1 MRRRFAM
8 KVKGLL
14 LALATLSLIFSV
26 LPGPIRAQRQREF
39 RVTAYPVRAYT
50 INKDW
55 RDKGPLKDYVVEFDT
70 DQDSH
75 AHLVTSND
83 SSANEVLRA
92 SSISANEV
100 RNGKLIVRVVAG
112 FQARQLHSYGG
123 SVQDFARTLK
133 VEYLTRRGPRG

>member
-1 MRRRFAM
+1 M
-8 KVKGLL
+8 KIKG
-14 LALATLSLIFSV
+14 LALALTALSLMFSA
-26 LPGPIRAQRQREF
+26 LPGKAPAQRQREF
-39 RVTAYPVRAYT
+39 RVTAYPARAYT

-70 DQDSH
+70 EQDSR
-75 AHLVTSND
+75 AHLVSSND
-83 SSANEVLRA
+83 SHANEVLRA
-92 SSISANEV
+92 SSITANEV
-100 RNGKLIVRVVAG
+100 KNGKLIVRVVAG

>member
-1 MRRRFAM
+1 M
-8 KVKGLL
+8 KVKGLPL
-14 LALATLSLIFSV
+14 VLVALSLTFSV
-26 LPGPIRAQRQREF
+26 LPGPTHAQRQREF
-39 RVTAYPVRAYT
+39 RVTAYPARAYT
-50 INKDW
+50 TNKGW

-70 DQDSH
+70 EQDSR
-75 AHLVTSND
+75 AHLVTSSD
-83 SSANEVLRA
+83 GHANEVLRA
-92 SSISANEV
+92 STVTANEV

>member
-1 MRRRFAM
+1 MRAKEIF
-8 KVKGLL
+8 
-14 LALATLSLIFSV
+14 LALTVLSLMFAAP
-26 LPGPIRAQRQREF
+26 PGATRAQRQREF
-39 RVTAYPVRAYT
+39 RVTAYPARAYT
-50 INKDW
+50 LNKDM

-75 AHLVTSND
+75 AHLVTSSD
-83 SSANEVLRA
+83 SAANEVLRA
-92 SSISANEV
+92 SSITANEV